1 MKASNIQ
8 RPRHIEILAVLG
20 NGDIVM
26 VLIKEKWYEGILNQ
40 DKLTCPLSWDK
51 NNGTVDETER
61 K

>member
-26 VLIKEKWYEGILNQ
+26 VLIKEK
-40 DKLTCPLSWDK
+40 
-51 NNGTVDETER
+51 
-61 K
+61 